1 MTLGEI
7 IKEYRTKHDMSMR
20 EFERISGISR
30 GYLSMLEK
38 NEHPKTK
45 KPITPS
51 VDIIRQVSVA
61 TGISFDKIFDLM
73 EGQPVSVSSGKPEI
87 SLTPLEKEIIMKFR
101 KLSNGERDMFLRSL
115 GIEEKGEAEK
125 MA

>member
-1 MTLGEI
+1 
-7 IKEYRTKHDMSMR
+7 MSMR

-61 TGISFDKIFDLM
+61 TGISFDKLFDMM
-73 EGQPVSVSSGKPEI
+73 ENQPVSIASDNHDL
-87 SLTPLEKEIIMKFR
+87 SLSPLEKEIIMKFR
-101 KLSNGERDMFLRSL
+101 KLNNGERDMLLRSL
-115 GIEEKGEAEK
+115 GIDVKGESTK
-125 MA
+125 TG

>member
-7 IKEYRTKHDMSMR
+7 IKQYRAEHDMSMR
-20 EFERISGISR
+20 EFEKISGISR

-51 VDIIRQVSVA
+51 VDIIRQVSLAINVP
-61 TGISFDKIFDLM
+61 FDRIFDLM
-73 EGQPVSVSSGKPEI
+73 EGEAVSIATKENFQLS
-87 SLTPLEKEIIMKFR
+87 PLEKEIILRFR
-101 KLSNGERDMFLRSL
+101 QLSNGERDMILRSL
-115 GIEEKGEAEK
+115 GVEEKGDAER

>member
-7 IKEYRTKHDMSMR
+7 IKEYRIKHGMSMR

-61 TGISFDKIFDLM
+61 TGISFDKLFDMM
-73 EGQPVSVSSGKPEI
+73 ENQPVSIASDNHDL
-87 SLTPLEKEIIMKFR
+87 SLSPLEKEIIKKFR
-101 KLSNGERDMFLRSL
+101 KLNNGERDMLLRSL
-115 GIEEKGEAEK
+115 GIDVKGESTK
-125 MA
+125 TG

>member
-7 IKEYRTKHDMSMR
+7 IKEYRIKHGMSMR

-61 TGISFDKIFDLM
+61 TGISFDKLFDMM
-73 EGQPVSVSSGKPEI
+73 ENQPVSIASDNHDL
-87 SLTPLEKEIIMKFR
+87 SLSPLEKEIIMKFR
-101 KLSNGERDMFLRSL
+101 KLNNGERDMLLRSL
-115 GIEEKGEAEK
+115 GIDVKGESTK
-125 MA
+125 TG

>member
-7 IKEYRTKHDMSMR
+7 IKQYRTEHDMSMR
-20 EFERISGISR
+20 EFEKISGISR

-51 VDIIRQVSVA
+51 VDIIRQVSLAINVP
-61 TGISFDKIFDLM
+61 FDKIFDLM
-73 EGQPVSVSSGKPEI
+73 EGQPVSI
-87 SLTPLEKEIIMKFR
+87 SMKDNFQLSPLEKEIILKFR
-101 KLSNGERDMFLRSL
+101 QLSNGERDMFLRSL
-115 GIEEKGEAEK
+115 GVEEKGDAER